1 MGGLM
6 NKMNYF
12 RLIWK
17 NHRSFAIFS
26 MVFIT
31 LLQFLILYLI
41 TTFNMPAI
49 IQTLLAQMPA
59 KMKIYLSENFFST
72 LTLDGAAAFGF
83 NHPLVL
89 TLLAMN
95 ALNIPALHISRE
107 MESGSLEL
115 LLAHPF
121 RRQSLILK
129 LWISGC
135 LILLAIIL
143 AAITGSLTAI
153 AIYHHLTP
161 EIFGNIMKI
170 GFNLWL
176 LFVLILSYTLMIT
189 VFARTGSKAG
199 NYAAILTLVFYL
211 LFFLSQLWD
220 DIKFT
225 TYFNIFSYYEPQK
238 LMFGKSNFTLNCVVL
253 SSLIII
259 CFFVSRRQF
268 IRRNIP

>member
-6 NKMNYF
+6 NKMTYF

-49 IQTLLAQMPA
+49 IQTLLAQMPE
-59 KMKIYLSENFFST
+59 KMKVYLSENFFNT

-115 LLAHPF
+115 LLSHPF
-121 RRQSLILK
+121 RRQSLIFK
-129 LWISGC
+129 LWISGSI
-135 LILLAIIL
+135 LLLAIIF
-143 AAITGSLTAI
+143 AALIGSYSAI
-153 AIYHHLTP
+153 IIYHQLTP
-161 EIFGNIMKI
+161 ELVIKMLKI
-170 GFNLWL
+170 GINLWL
-176 LFVLILSYTLMIT
+176 LFVLILSYTMMIT

-199 NYAAILTLVFYL
+199 NYAAFLTLVFYL

-225 TYFNIFSYYEPQK
+225 TYFNIFSFYEPQK
-238 LMFGKSNFTLNCVVL
+238 LMFGQSNFILNSSVL
-253 SSLIII
+253 TVLILG
-259 CFFVSRRQF
+259 CFLLSRRQF
-268 IRRNIP
+268 IRRDIP